1 MRTEHAFSVAPMM
14 GECTD
19 VCAYIFLIYVNVLF
33 YFFIFEPLTP
43 PPPAPHM
50 QTIPTVTSSISFGFC
65 LDELFSTLKWSQQQ
79 LSQTAL
85 TRTDFSV

>member
-19 VCAYIFLIYVNVLF
+19 VCAYIFIYVNVLF
-33 YFFIFEPLTP
+33 YLLIFEPLTP
-43 PPPAPHM
+43 PPPTHTHI
-50 QTIPTVTSSISFGFC
+50 QTIPTVTSSISFGFY
-65 LDELFSTLKWSQQQ
+65 LDELFSTQKWSQQQ

-85 TRTDFSV
+85 TRTDFLV